1 METMKTYQIKNSDKQ
16 IRYGISS
23 NKIQDLLT
31 DEIIDEF
38 ELPIDL
44 YYNFIRDRIRWAYV
58 AGHDQGRI
66 DSRNGKEVCQLN
78 LEGELIRIW
87 QTAVIAGRAL
97 NINHSSI
104 YRSCRRG
111 QMKAGG
117 YLWDFAKDYYKKQN

>member
-1 METMKTYQIKNSDKQ
+1 MKTYLIKNSDKQ
-16 IRYGISS
+16 VRYGISS

-31 DEIIDEF
+31 DEIIHELR
-38 ELPIDL
+38 LPINL
-44 YYNFIRDRIRWAYV
+44 CYNFIRDRIRWAYV

-66 DSRNGKEVCQLN
+66 DSRNGKEVCQLT

-87 QTAVIAGRAL
+87 QTAVIASKAL

-104 YRSCRRG
+104 YRSCRRD